1 MFDLEKDLPDELM
14 GGSWAE
20 QPGVT
25 GPKPPA
31 QGPGPGGQ
39 MVQQQLNGDDPTA
52 AMHRQINNH
61 LIQQV
66 SIWDWWVKHI
76 FVVLIEWL
84 DKINILNLQIACCL
98 CQNKIC
104 LQILKKSFFLL
115 LLISVE

>member
-1 MFDLEKDLPDELM
+1 METFISHNNFFPADGFSNLQDMFDLEKDLPDELM

-39 MVQQQLNGDDPTA
+39 LVVQQLNGDDPTA
-52 AMHRQINNH
+52 AMQRQINNH

-66 SIWDWWVKHI
+66 SIWDWCQTISSTYK
-76 FVVLIEWL
+76 VVI
-84 DKINILNLQIACCL
+84 
-98 CQNKIC
+98 
-104 LQILKKSFFLL
+104 KS
-115 LLISVE
+115 